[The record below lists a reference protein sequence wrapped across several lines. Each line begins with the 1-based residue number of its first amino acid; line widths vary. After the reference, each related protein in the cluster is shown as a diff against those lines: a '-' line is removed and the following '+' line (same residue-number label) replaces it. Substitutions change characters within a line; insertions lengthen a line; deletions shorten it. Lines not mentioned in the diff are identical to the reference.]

1 MLLEN
6 PVSSREELS
15 LVSLDGRR
23 HRVAAALLPGRE
35 AAACG
40 IPALHAHWTWGRR
53 SAAGTAF
60 VKGKGV
66 QVAGGSSR

>member
-23 HRVAAALLPGRE
+23 HRVAAALLPGMRPGRE

-40 IPALHAHWTWGRR
+40 VPALHAHWTWGRR
-53 SAAGTAF
+53 P
-60 VKGKGV
+60 
-66 QVAGGSSR
+66 QR